1 MVIAD
6 NQLGVKLA
14 QTVFDGADRGFGIA
28 LGADQQR
35 FIGRKS
41 EAVRQKNGG
50 LHGMF
55 ESIVAGVAY
64 HADYL
69 QPIVGSRGHHK
80 IRQLNV
86 EHGAADVLADGVAI
100 AEKLFD
106 ERLIDQRNMGGTH
119 DFAVVVKAAPQ
130 QRDAQGGKFV
140 GTDEP
145 QHGLCAG

>member
-1 MVIAD
+1 MSVSHQSAA
-6 NQLGVKLA
+6 GCMAV
-14 QTVFDGADRGFGIA
+14 
-28 LGADQQR
+28 
-35 FIGRKS
+35 
-41 EAVRQKNGG
+41 VRQENGA
-50 LHGMF
+50 LYRM
-55 ESIVAGVAY
+55 SWSAVAGVAY
-64 HADYL
+64 HADSL
-69 QPIVGSRGHHK
+69 QQSVGSRGHHK

-130 QRDAQGGKFV
+130 QRDAQGGKLV

-145 QHGLCAG
+145 QHGLCAGYSGR